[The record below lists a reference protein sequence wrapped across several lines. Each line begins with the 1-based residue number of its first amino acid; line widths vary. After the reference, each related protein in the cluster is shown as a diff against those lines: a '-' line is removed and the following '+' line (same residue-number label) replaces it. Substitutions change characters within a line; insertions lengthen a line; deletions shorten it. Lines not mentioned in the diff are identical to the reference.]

1 MSKEC
6 FKILLIEG
14 NPAEARQIQELL
26 SNETV
31 TGDKFDLECVD
42 RLGPGLVRLSGG
54 DIDAVLLDLSLPDS
68 YGREALDRI
77 RALAPDTAMI
87 VLNDLGEK
95 ALTLKMINEGAQDSV
110 CKTEANAFVLSQA
123 IRYAVERKGV
133 EKKILK
139 LHDEFERRV
148 QAHKVE
154 VEAATKD
161 LDCFSDA
168 VSHDLRN
175 SLQGIICFSEILL
188 QDYTTQIPAEAQRL
202 LRLVCE
208 SAQEMGRLLEGLVN
222 LFRLG
227 REPVTKQEVKLA
239 GLVQEVLDDC
249 RLESGGR
256 TVEVRIGSLPDCT
269 GDPALLKRVFM
280 NLLSNAFKFTRGREK
295 PVIEIDCRVQQ
306 GEPVYFVRDNGAGFD
321 MAYASNLFGVC
332 QRLHPSSEFEGTG
345 IGLCTV
351 QRIIQRHGG
360 RIWADARV
368 DKGATFYFTLPDHP
382 LSPTL
387 L

>member
-1 MSKEC
+1 
-6 FKILLIEG
+6 
-14 NPAEARQIQELL
+14 
-26 SNETV
+26 
-31 TGDKFDLECVD
+31 
-42 RLGPGLVRLSGG
+42 
-54 DIDAVLLDLSLPDS
+54 
-68 YGREALDRI
+68 
-77 RALAPDTAMI
+77 MI

-95 ALTLKMINEGAQDSV
+95 ALTLKMINEGAQDSLS
-110 CKTEANAFVLSQA
+110 KTEVNAFVLSQT

-188 QDYTTQIPAEAQRL
+188 QEYTTQIPAEAQRL
-202 LRLVCE
+202 LRLVGE

-256 TVEVRIGSLPDCT
+256 TVDVRIGSLPDCT

-280 NLLSNAFKFTRGREK
+280 NLLVNAFKFTRGREK